1 MISENEKIT
10 QVDIEAEMKSAYID
24 YAMSVIVS
32 RALPDVR
39 DGLKPVQRRILFSMN
54 ENNNTYSGSTKKSAR
69 IVGDVMGKYHP
80 HGDSSIYGALVHM
93 AQDWA
98 LRYPLIFGQ
107 GNFGSIDGDSPAAMR
122 YTEAKL
128 QRIAGEMIADIDK
141 DTVDMEPTYDNDN
154 VEPVALP
161 CRIPN
166 LLLNGSNGIAVGM
179 ATNMPTH
186 NLREVMDGCIAY
198 IDNPDIDVA
207 GLMQYIKAPDFPL
220 GGIIYGYDGVRE
232 AYETGRGSIV
242 VRADT
247 TIEETNNGKARIV
260 ATSVP
265 FNVNKAEMHKRQAQL
280 VKDGKIEGITDIRDE
295 SSKEGIRLVYD
306 LRHDVVPNV
315 ILNKLFQ
322 YSELQSTFAVNSVCI
337 VKGRPQL
344 LNLKDLVGNFIE
356 HREEVVTR
364 RTRYDMKKAEERAH
378 ILQGFLKAIDII
390 DEVIALIRA
399 SQTVDAARQGLQTQY
414 DFSELQAQAI
424 VEMRLRQLTGLERQ
438 KLQDEYEEK
447 LRFIERCK
455 EVLGNHDVLMSVIK
469 DELTEIRD
477 KYGDDRRTKIEY
489 HARNFRIE
497 DTIPDDTVVITISHR
512 GYIKRTLLKEYRT
525 QSRGGVGSKGSSVRS
540 EDFVEH
546 IFMAT
551 NHNYILFFTE
561 KGRCY
566 WKRAFEIPEG
576 EKNSKGRA
584 IMNLINLEPGD
595 KVKAYLNIENLT
607 NEDYLKSHYIVMCT
621 KNGIV
626 KKTLLEAYSRPRANG
641 IIAVNIRDNDELLT
655 VLLSDGNSQ
664 LVIASRYGKVV
675 RCPENEFREMG
686 RNASGVKGITMCDE
700 GDEVIGMLCVASE
713 EEDILVV
720 SENGFGKRSQ
730 LKEYRVTHRGGKGVF
745 TLKITDKTGYVIAIS
760 NVTDENDLMIINRSG
775 VTIRMAVAELRV
787 LGRNTQGVKLIS
799 LRGKDSI
806 ASITKVDTEPEE
818 ALSDEDENA
827 ENENAETEYNPGAED
842 ADNQDESLNEQSDN
856 EDGTSDA
863 EANTE
868 DNKPE

>member
-10 QVDIEAEMKSAYID
+10 QVDIETEMKSAYID

-54 ENNNTYSGSTKKSAR
+54 ENNNTFSGPTKKSAR

-128 QRIAGEMIADIDK
+128 QRMAGEMVADIDK
-141 DTVDMEPTYDNDN
+141 DTVDMVPTYDNDN
-154 VEPVALP
+154 TEPVALP

-166 LLLNGSNGIAVGM
+166 LLLNGSSGIAVGM

-198 IDNPDIDVA
+198 IGNPDIDVT

-220 GGIIYGYDGVRE
+220 GGIIYGYDGVKE
-232 AYETGRGSIV
+232 AYETGRGTIML
-242 VRADT
+242 RADT
-247 TIEETNNGKARIV
+247 TIEETNSGKTRIV

-265 FNVNKAEMHKRQAQL
+265 FNVNKAEMHKKQAQL
-280 VKDGKIEGITDIRDE
+280 VKDGKIDGITDIRDE

-322 YSELQSTFAVNSVCI
+322 YSELQSSFAVNNVCI

-344 LNLKDLVGNFIE
+344 LNLKDLIVNFVE

-390 DEVIALIRA
+390 DEVIALIR
-399 SQTVDAARQGLQTQY
+399 SSETVEAARQGLQTQY
-414 DFSELQAQAI
+414 EFTELQAQAI

-438 KLQDEYEEK
+438 KLQDEHEEK

-455 EVLGNHDVLMSVIK
+455 AILGDHNVLMNVIK
-469 DELTEIRD
+469 DEFTEIRE
-477 KYGDDRRTKIEY
+477 KYGDDRRSKIEY

-497 DTIPDDTVVITISHR
+497 DTIPDDTVVITVSHR
-512 GYIKRTLLKEYRT
+512 GYIKRTLLSEYRT

-584 IMNLINLEPGD
+584 IMNLINLDPGD
-595 KVKAYLNIENLT
+595 NVKAYLNIENLT
-607 NEDYLKSHYIVMCT
+607 DEEYLKNHYIMMCT

-626 KKTLLEAYSRPRANG
+626 KKTSLEAYSRPRTNG
-641 IIAVNIRDNDELLT
+641 IIAVGIRDNDELLT
-655 VLLSDGNSQ
+655 ALLTDNHKH
-664 LVIASRYGKVV
+664 LALASRYGKVV
-675 RCPENEFREMG
+675 RCHENEFREMG
-686 RNASGVKGITMCDE
+686 RNASGVKGITLADE
-700 GDEVIGMLCVASE
+700 GDEVIGMIGVSSE

-760 NVTDENDLMIINRSG
+760 NVTDGNDLMIINRSG
-775 VTIRMAVAELRV
+775 ITIRMAVAELRV
-787 LGRNTQGVKLIS
+787 LGRNTQGVRLIN

-806 ASITKVDTEPEE
+806 ASITTVDAEPEEVQPEKGEEAENNDTTSGDIDTDGNNAESREGTEPENT
-818 ALSDEDENA
+818 DND
-827 ENENAETEYNPGAED
+827 NPIE
-842 ADNQDESLNEQSDN
+842 
-856 EDGTSDA
+856 
-863 EANTE
+863 
-868 DNKPE
+868 